1 MGACALIRLLVMEDD
16 PGQARLVQRALQ
28 RAGYRV
34 DLAHDG
40 ETGLALHQAQPYD
53 LLIVD
58 HQMPGTG
65 GLEVLHTLVAQGEPP
80 PTIMV
85 TGHGDE
91 AIAVEAMKLGA
102 GDYMVKDVEGRYFTL
117 LPTVIER
124 VLSQQRVL
132 LEKRQAET
140 ALQQTLDELEARV
153 AARTAALQRANAQLQ
168 AEIAER
174 QQAEEALRES
184 EERFRRLL
192 HTVGS
197 VIIVLSLEYR
207 IVEFNQEVERVFGWS
222 RQEVLG
228 KDAADLGIPEALHAA
243 TLADLPTGLAVSP

>member
-1 MGACALIRLLVMEDD
+1 MVAGAPIRLLVMEDD

-40 ETGLALHQAQPYD
+40 AAGLTLHKAQSYD

-65 GLEVLHTLVAQGEPP
+65 GLEVLRTLVAWGEPP

-91 AIAVEAMKLGA
+91 AVAVEAMKLGV

-124 VLSQQRVL
+124 VLSQRRVL
-132 LEKRQAET
+132 MEKRQA
-140 ALQQTLDELEARV
+140 RG
-153 AARTAALQRANAQLQ
+153 RA
-168 AEIAER
+168 
-174 QQAEEALRES
+174 
-184 EERFRRLL
+184 
-192 HTVGS
+192 T
-197 VIIVLSLEYR
+197 
-207 IVEFNQEVERVFGWS
+207 
-222 RQEVLG
+222 
-228 KDAADLGIPEALHAA
+228 ADLG
-243 TLADLPTGLAVSP
+243 